1 MAKNIYEYIGKKELF
16 RRAQNV
22 SYIELPKMKELVYS
36 KFEGCEWLENEKI
49 TIRSQVCG
57 TWILIQNRREHEEEI
72 LCGYDGEGNFSRH
85 YVNGKNIAVKADNKS
100 SERLKILL
108 ELDLDNLPGLTAWSV
123 VSFLYITVKYSSE
136 FSHGTHLLSRL
147 KSHLQAPDN
156 HLLPDYFFYV
166 LLLAYRATG
175 HYQLLTKHLHML

>member
-1 MAKNIYEYIGKKELF
+1 MAKKFCDYIGKKEIF

-49 TIRSQVCG
+49 KISSQFCG
-57 TWILIQNRREHEEEI
+57 TWIRVWNCRERIDEI

-108 ELDLDNLPGLTAWSV
+108 ELDLDNLP
-123 VSFLYITVKYSSE
+123 E
-136 FSHGTHLLSRL
+136 
-147 KSHLQAPDN
+147 Q
-156 HLLPDYFFYV
+156 LPDG
-166 LLLAYRATG
+166 L
-175 HYQLLTKHLHML
+175 K

>member
-22 SYIELPKMKELVYS
+22 SYIELPKIKELVYS

-49 TIRSQVCG
+49 TIRSQACG

-72 LCGYDGEGNFSRH
+72 LCGYDGEGNFSTH

-108 ELDLDNLPGLTAWSV
+108 ELDLDNLP
-123 VSFLYITVKYSSE
+123 E
-136 FSHGTHLLSRL
+136 
-147 KSHLQAPDN
+147 Q
-156 HLLPDYFFYV
+156 LPDELKGIRTVY
-166 LLLAYRATG
+166 
-175 HYQLLTKHLHML
+175 

>member
-1 MAKNIYEYIGKKELF
+1 MAKKFCDYIGKKEIF

-49 TIRSQVCG
+49 KITSQFCG
-57 TWILIQNRREHEEEI
+57 TWIRVWNCRERIDEI

-108 ELDLDNLPGLTAWSV
+108 ELDLDNLP
-123 VSFLYITVKYSSE
+123 E
-136 FSHGTHLLSRL
+136 
-147 KSHLQAPDN
+147 Q
-156 HLLPDYFFYV
+156 LPDG
-166 LLLAYRATG
+166 L
-175 HYQLLTKHLHML
+175 K